1 MEYTTD
7 NQDKAETTTFA
18 NNNNNNNDALPCS
31 SSLSDFARD
40 NLPILAEDIRQFA
53 EDRLWSK
60 YHKPR
65 NLVMAL
71 LGEVGE
77 LSEILQWEDEDWDVI
92 DGEQHLV
99 DKLHTSDIKRL
110 DELRQE
116 LADVSIYAIR
126 LATVCGLVEDL
137 VSFLVQQEKEKRQ
150 QEQPSKDDDDGH
162 HIEAK
167 QLF

>member
-1 MEYTTD
+1 MEYTD
-7 NQDKAETTTFA
+7 NQDKPETTTSA
-18 NNNNNNNDALPCS
+18 NNNNNVAL

-40 NLPILAEDIRQFA
+40 TLPILAEDIRQFA

-99 DKLHTSDIKRL
+99 DKLHASDMKRL
-110 DELRQE
+110 DELSQE

-137 VSFLVQQEKEKRQ
+137 VTFLVQQEDEK

>member
-1 MEYTTD
+1 MEYTD
-7 NQDKAETTTFA
+7 NQDKSETTTSA
-18 NNNNNNNDALPCS
+18 NNNNNDALT
-31 SSLSDFARD
+31 SLSDFARD

-92 DGEQHLV
+92 DGDLLLV
-99 DKLHTSDIKRL
+99 DKLS
-110 DELRQE
+110 QE

-137 VSFLVQQEKEKRQ
+137 VTFLVQQEEEKLQ

-162 HIEAK
+162 NIEAK

>member
-1 MEYTTD
+1 MEYTD
-7 NQDKAETTTFA
+7 NQDKPETTTSA
-18 NNNNNNNDALPCS
+18 NNNNNNDALT
-31 SSLSDFARD
+31 SLSDFARD
-40 NLPILAEDIRQFA
+40 TLPILADDIRQFA

-92 DGEQHLV
+92 DGDLLLV
-99 DKLHTSDIKRL
+99 DKLHASDIKRL
-110 DELRQE
+110 DELSQE

-137 VSFLVQQEKEKRQ
+137 VTFLVQQEEEKLQ

-162 HIEAK
+162 NIEAK